1 MLGLSAR
8 ALAFGAAAVALGV
21 DVVYLFAVGLED
33 DADAGARVALVAST
47 LALAGVLALVAGLVP
62 GDGARMVL
70 ATAAGAILVFWGVLG
85 LASIGIP
92 LLVAGFLAASSAVR
106 SAEDASSDAFRA
118 SIAAAAG
125 IATALVLAYALT

>member
-21 DVVYLFAVGLED
+21 DVVYLVSVGLED
-33 DADAGARVALVAST
+33 DGDAGERVALVAGT
-47 LALAGVLALVAGLVP
+47 LALAGVLALAAGLVR
-62 GDGARMVL
+62 GAGARMVL
-70 ATAAGAILVFWGVLG
+70 ATAAGATLVFWGVLG

-92 LLVAGFLAASSAVR
+92 LLVGAFLAASSAVR
-106 SAEDASSDAFRA
+106 SAEDASPDAFRA

-125 IATALVLAYALT
+125 VAVALVLAYALT